1 MRVAFTSTLFVLDT
15 FVESLQSSTS
25 RGSDSS
31 RGSFPAGFF
40 ALFRTEITQSTQRG
54 KRERTHIMKS
64 SVQRKT
70 AIPLILITLTLA
82 CVGLL
87 PSNGFGVV
95 PPPDGGYP
103 GGNTAEGQNALLS
116 RTTGGFNAAIGWLSL
131 RGLTTGSFNTGVGA
145 GTLALNTGDE
155 NTATGAGALLLN
167 TTGFQNTANGVLAL
181 LNNSTGGGN
190 TASGFQALLHNT
202 TGDSNT
208 ANGVN
213 ALGSN
218 TTGDT
223 NTANGVLALGSN
235 TVGMSNTAV
244 GALALL
250 NNTTG
255 TNNTAV
261 GVGAGSANITGTDNI
276 YLGSDVPGVAGE
288 TFAIRI
294 GHFTGGGGDSACY
307 IAGIYAQPINFAN
320 AIPVQ
325 IDTDGKLG
333 GVISSRRFKHDIKP
347 MDKSSEAILALK
359 PVIFHYKSDAKNTPC
374 FGLIAEEVAAV
385 DRDLVVRDKK
395 GEISSVR
402 YDAVNAMLLNE
413 FLKEHRK
420 VEQQDSKIQKQGDT
434 IAKLK
439 NEIVALVATVKD
451 QAAQIQKVSAQI
463 ELSTAA
469 RQTVLNSR

>member
-1 MRVAFTSTLFVLDT
+1 MKIFRLFIAFTLICSVLSPRMQA
-15 FVESLQSSTS
+15 V
-25 RGSDSS
+25 
-31 RGSFPAGFF
+31 
-40 ALFRTEITQSTQRG
+40 
-54 KRERTHIMKS
+54 
-64 SVQRKT
+64 
-70 AIPLILITLTLA
+70 
-82 CVGLL
+82 
-87 PSNGFGVV
+87 N

-103 GGNTAEGQNALLS
+103 GGNTAEGDNALLS
-116 RTTGGFNAAIGWLSL
+116 
-131 RGLTTGSFNTGVGA
+131 LTTGTINTAVGLSALKNLTSGSGNTGVGWYSLFSASNASFNTGVGA

-167 TTGFQNTANGVLAL
+167 TTGFQNTANGALAL

-202 TGDSNT
+202 TGASNT

-235 TVGMSNTAV
+235 TVGMTNTAV

-261 GVGAGSANITGTDNI
+261 GAGAGSANIAGTDNI

-307 IAGIYAQPINFAN
+307 IAGIYAQPINLGN
-320 AIPVQ
+320 AIPVL

-359 PVIFHYKSDAKNTPC
+359 PVTFHYKSDAKNTPC

-385 DRDLVVRDKK
+385 DPDLIVRDEK

-420 VEQQDSKIQKQGDT
+420 VEELSKDFRTTIAQQQKQ
-434 IAKLK
+434 I
-439 NEIVALVATVKD
+439 EALTVGL
-451 QAAQIQKVSAQI
+451 QKVNTQLEASKPAPQ
-463 ELSTAA
+463 
-469 RQTVLNSR
+469 VVNNP

>member
-1 MRVAFTSTLFVLDT
+1 LF
-15 FVESLQSSTS
+15 
-25 RGSDSS
+25 
-31 RGSFPAGFF
+31 
-40 ALFRTEITQSTQRG
+40 
-54 KRERTHIMKS
+54 
-64 SVQRKT
+64 
-70 AIPLILITLTLA
+70 
-82 CVGLL
+82 
-87 PSNGFGVV
+87 N
-95 PPPDGGYP
+95 
-103 GGNTAEGQNALLS
+103 
-116 RTTGGFNAAIGWLSL
+116 TTG
-131 RGLTTGSFNTGVGA
+131 T
-145 GTLALNTGDE
+145 E
-155 NTATGAGALLLN
+155 NTANGTAALEFNDSGTQNTGAGAFALFNNN
-167 TTGFQNTANGVLAL
+167 TG
-181 LNNSTGGGN
+181 SGN

-202 TGDSNT
+202 TGGSNT

-218 TTGDT
+218 TTGDA

-235 TVGMSNTAV
+235 TVGVSNTAV

-261 GVGAGSANITGTDNI
+261 GAGAGSANTTGTDNI
-276 YLGSDVPGVAGE
+276 YIGSDVPGVAGE
-288 TFAIRI
+288 TFTIRI

-413 FLKEHRK
+413 FLKEHREVAELK
-420 VEQQDSKIQKQGDT
+420 STVAEQRKGMEAMAAQLKEQGS
-434 IAKLK
+434 
-439 NEIVALVATVKD
+439 
-451 QAAQIQKVSAQI
+451 QIQKVSAQL
-463 ELSTAA
+463 EASKPATQVVA
-469 RQTVLNSR
+469 TDP

>member
-1 MRVAFTSTLFVLDT
+1 MNLLIQCKTTILPLFI
-15 FVESLQSSTS
+15 
-25 RGSDSS
+25 
-31 RGSFPAGFF
+31 AG
-40 ALFRTEITQSTQRG
+40 
-54 KRERTHIMKS
+54 
-64 SVQRKT
+64 V
-70 AIPLILITLTLA
+70 LA
-82 CVGLL
+82 CFGPL
-87 PSNGFGVV
+87 PKALAVV

-103 GGNTAEGQNALLS
+103 NFTTAAGDHALQALTLGLGNTA
-116 RTTGGFNAAIGWLSL
+116 IGTYSMFSV
-131 RGLTTGSFNTGVGA
+131 TTGSYNTAVGAGSLDLNQADSNTATGAAALLFNTTGTENTANGTAALEFNDSGTQNTGVGA
-145 GTLALNTGDE
+145 FALFNNNTG
-155 NTATGAGALLLN
+155 T
-167 TTGFQNTANGVLAL
+167 
-181 LNNSTGGGN
+181 GN

-202 TGDSNT
+202 TGGSNT

-218 TTGDT
+218 ATGDA

-235 TVGMSNTAV
+235 TVGVSNTAI

-261 GVGAGSANITGTDNI
+261 GAGAGSANTTGTDNI
-276 YLGSDVPGVAGE
+276 YIGSDVPGVASE

-347 MDKSSEAILALK
+347 MDTSSEAILALK

-413 FLKEHRK
+413 FLKEHREVAELK
-420 VEQQDSKIQKQGDT
+420 STVAEQRKGMDAIAAQLKEQGS
-434 IAKLK
+434 
-439 NEIVALVATVKD
+439 
-451 QAAQIQKVSAQI
+451 QIQKVSAQL
-463 ELSTAA
+463 EASKPAP
-469 RQTVLNSR
+469 QTVKNDD